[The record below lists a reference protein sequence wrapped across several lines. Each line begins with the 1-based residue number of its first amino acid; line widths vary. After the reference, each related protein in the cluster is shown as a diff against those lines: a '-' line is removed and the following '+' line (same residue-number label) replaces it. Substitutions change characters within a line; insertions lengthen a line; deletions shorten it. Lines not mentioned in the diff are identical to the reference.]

1 MHFIK
6 IRLRWLLLYFE
17 EKNNGS
23 RSRPAPRARARPS
36 IREQIWFC
44 KEEMCFP
51 MHRFY
56 NFKNYIRKRK
66 SHRLVNYI
74 KRTHVMSN
82 ESTVNS
88 HKKNHNGQF
97 SASLRDGRCFCASK
111 SRSASSR
118 FQGSHARFQ
127 EFRHYLRV
135 RGTGRRG
142 YPIPNFSIHMVSC
155 AAPGLYV
162 YSTLRAS
169 GGNGCTA
176 MPGR

>member
-1 MHFIK
+1 
-6 IRLRWLLLYFE
+6 
-17 EKNNGS
+17 
-23 RSRPAPRARARPS
+23 
-36 IREQIWFC
+36 
-44 KEEMCFP
+44 MCFP

-88 HKKNHNGQF
+88 HQKNHNGQF

-127 EFRHYLRV
+127 EFRHYHSASV
-135 RGTGRRG
+135 GRGDADTRYRTSVFTWH
-142 YPIPNFSIHMVSC
+142 PAPLLVSTF
-155 AAPGLYV
+155 
-162 YSTLRAS
+162 TLRCVRLEAMVAQQPCR
-169 GGNGCTA
+169 GGEAGLRPPWRTFYTERRHRTTVLLVRFCLK
-176 MPGR
+176 